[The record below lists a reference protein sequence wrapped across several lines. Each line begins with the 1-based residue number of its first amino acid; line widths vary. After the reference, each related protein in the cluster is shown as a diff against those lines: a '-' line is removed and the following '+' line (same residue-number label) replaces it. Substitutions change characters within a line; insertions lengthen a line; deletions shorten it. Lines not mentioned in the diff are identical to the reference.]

1 MGTIYQPQS
10 EKKAQILYTPDAQYY
25 SVNMTD
31 EEFDTWFDDAIERLA
46 EEDKDI
52 LKALS

>member
-1 MGTIYQPQS
+1 
-10 EKKAQILYTPDAQYY
+10 
-25 SVNMTD
+25 MTD
-31 EEFDTWFDDAIERLA
+31 EEFDAWFDEAIERLA